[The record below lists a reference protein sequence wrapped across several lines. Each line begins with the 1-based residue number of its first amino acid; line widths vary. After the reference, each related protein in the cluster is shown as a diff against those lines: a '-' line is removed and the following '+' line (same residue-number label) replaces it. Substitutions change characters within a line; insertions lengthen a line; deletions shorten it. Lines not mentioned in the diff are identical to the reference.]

1 MPHLPT
7 ADLACPYCGETITL
21 VVDDSAGDQQYV
33 EDCHVCCK
41 PIEVRVSVDD
51 DGRVDVSAWG
61 QDDA

>member
-7 ADLACPYCGETITL
+7 ADIDCPDCGETITL

-41 PIEVRVSVDD
+41 PIEVRVNVDE
-51 DGRVDVSAWG
+51 DGTVDVAAWG